1 ADRDVV
7 RIGAMTRHRELLESD
22 LLWDL
27 FPIFRDAERVTPAP
41 RVRNRGAL
49 GGALCQADPSEDLSS
64 VCTTLDAV
72 CVIQGSSGTR
82 QVPMDDFHPGPY
94 QTARVHAHILVEQ

>member
-1 ADRDVV
+1 
-7 RIGAMTRHRELLESD
+7 MTRHRELLESE

-27 FPIFRDAERVTPAP
+27 FPIFRDAERVIADPP
-41 RVRNRGAL
+41 VRNRGTL

-72 CVIQGSSGTR
+72 CVIQGSSGSARGDDGRTSTAAPTR
-82 QVPMDDFHPGPY
+82 PPSATPSC
-94 QTARVHAHILVEQ
+94 